1 MDAKSLN
8 AFVKKHNDILGI
20 TGYARMPVAEKIKK
34 IETALRRKSPALAGP
49 RAEYKQL
56 KEGQKEKVKAG
67 GGRAGGYKGSGQVT
81 ASGKQVRDQPKKP
94 VKKAPQKPMAS
105 SFVPERAP
113 QRKDRPM
120 PKEPKETA
128 QVFYSPNIGQIR
140 AQQKG
145 LTDKERRDKKKAEK
159 KAEKLKKS
167 NITIEGVKYEVRRL
181 TEAGTPQTGEGQG
194 IFDIKT
200 GTMVE
205 EDPDDTNPNEWV
217 KKGQTIHKK
226 NKKPAKV
233 EVDPEI
239 AKIVASASARA
250 DKFKADKLREEA
262 LSASSNVFNLV
273 LDNVVRIGE
282 REGGPV
288 DIRRAEAEVKK
299 ARQVLKDQQKEDDRQ
314 RGLRREAKRKELLEK
329 EKRDQ
334 RRRQE
339 KREREQ
345 RAGGGSDFGPQ
356 DADRLFGA
364 PIGRNNQKFAPKVYS
379 HRTGAVSGVFNPQ
392 TMYKVS
398 RGAGGGF
405 DYIDKD
411 SGMKVGQDGPL
422 SFQQRL
428 QAEERERNRQK
439 EREAIARGETPR
451 LY

>member
-49 RAEYKQL
+49 REEYKKL

-81 ASGKQVRDQPKKP
+81 ASGKQVKEQPKKP
-94 VKKAPQKPMAS
+94 AKKAPQKPMAS
-105 SFVPERAP
+105 SFVPERIP
-113 QRKDRPM
+113 KRKDQPM
-120 PKEPKETA
+120 PKEPKET
-128 QVFYSPNIGQIR
+128 QKIFYSPNTDEIQK
-140 AQQKG
+140 QQKG
-145 LTDKERRDKKKAEK
+145 LKDKEKRDKEKAEK
-159 KAEKLKKS
+159 KAQKLKKS
-167 NITIEGVKYEVRRL
+167 IIKIEGVDYEVRRL
-181 TEAGTPQTGEGQG
+181 TEPGSPGIGEGQG

-200 GTMVE
+200 GTRVE
-205 EDPDDTNPNEWV
+205 EDPDDTNPDEWV
-217 KKGQTIHKK
+217 KKGQTIHRK
-226 NKKPAKV
+226 NKKPAKA

-239 AKIVASASARA
+239 AKIVASATARA
-250 DKFKADKLREEA
+250 EKIKADKLRQEA
-262 LSASSNVFNLV
+262 LSASSNVLNLT
-273 LDNVVRIGE
+273 LDNVVKIGE

-288 DIRRAEAEVKK
+288 DIRRAEAEVEK
-299 ARQVLKDQQKEDDRQ
+299 ARQVLIDQQKADERQ
-314 RGLRREAKRKELLEK
+314 RNLRREAKRKELLEK

-339 KREREQ
+339 KQ

-356 DADRLFGA
+356 DADRLYGA
-364 PIGRNNQKFAPKVYS
+364 PVGVNNKKYAPKVYS

-398 RGAGGGF
+398 RGKEGF

-422 SFQQRL
+422 TFYQRL